1 MADVPSTASDAAGT
15 VERAARSEPAKIAV
29 RVGILAY
36 GVTHLLIA
44 WLALQVAFGGSG
56 ERTDQQ
62 GAFQT
67 LAQGTVGRI
76 LLWVLAV
83 GFAAVALWRAGEAAA
98 GFSYQSDS
106 KKQVASRV
114 ASGAK
119 AVVFASL
126 TVLAVRTAL
135 GGASSGGGQQAA
147 AGALGRPGG
156 QWIVGIAGVVIVVV
170 GAVTAVRGSQK
181 SFTDD
186 MSLPADT
193 RARETAVRSGQIGTI
208 AKGAVTALVGVLVV
222 VAAVRFDPNQANGLD
237 SALKTLAAQ
246 PLGSVLLVIAALGL
260 ASFGVFCAFDTR
272 YHRV

>member
-1 MADVPSTASDAAGT
+1 MADVSSAASDAAGT
-15 VERAARSEPAKIAV
+15 VRQAARSTPAKVAV

-36 GVTHLLIA
+36 GLTHLLIA
-44 WLALQVAFGGSG
+44 WLALQVAFGDSG
-56 ERTDQQ
+56 GRTDQA

-67 LAQGTVGRI
+67 LAEGTAGRI

-98 GFSYQSDS
+98 GFSYQTNS
-106 KKQVASRV
+106 KKQIASRIG
-114 ASGAK
+114 SGAK

-135 GGASSGGGQQAA
+135 GGSSGGGGQQAA
-147 AGALGRPGG
+147 AGALGWPGG

-170 GAVTAVRGSQK
+170 GVVTAVRGWKK

-186 MSLPADT
+186 MALPAD
-193 RARETAVRSGQIGTI
+193 RHARETAVRSGQIGTI
-208 AKGAVTALVGVLVV
+208 AKGTVTSLVGVLVV

-237 SALKTLAAQ
+237 SALKTLAGQ
-246 PLGSVLLVIAALGL
+246 PFGSVLLVLVALGL
-260 ASFGVFCAFDTR
+260 ASFGVFCAFDAR

>member
-1 MADVPSTASDAAGT
+1 MADVSNAASDAAGT
-15 VERAARSEPAKIAV
+15 VRQAARSTPARVAV

-44 WLALQVAFGGSG
+44 WLALQVAFGDPGQ
-56 ERTDQQ
+56 RTDQQ

-67 LAQGTVGRI
+67 LAQGGAGRV
-76 LLWVLAV
+76 LLWVLAI

-98 GFSYQSDS
+98 GFSYRSS
-106 KKQVASRV
+106 RKEEIFSRV

-119 AVVFASL
+119 AVIFAAL

-135 GGASSGGGQQAA
+135 GGSSGGGGQQAA
-147 AGALGRPGG
+147 AGVLGWPGG
-156 QWIVGIAGVVIVVV
+156 QWIVGLAGVVIVVV
-170 GAVTAVRGSQK
+170 GVVTAKHGWEK
-181 SFTDD
+181 TFTED
-186 MSLPADT
+186 MTLPLDAH
-193 RARETAVRSGQIGTI
+193 ARQVAVRTGQIGTI

-237 SALKTLAAQ
+237 SALKTLAGQ
-246 PLGSVLLVIAALGL
+246 PFGPVLLVVVALGL
-260 ASFGVFCAFDTR
+260 AAFGVFCAFDAR

>member
-1 MADVPSTASDAAGT
+1 MADVSSAASDAAGT
-15 VERAARSEPAKIAV
+15 VRDAAQSEPAKVAV

-36 GVTHLLIA
+36 GVTHVLIA
-44 WLALQVAFGGSG
+44 WLALQLAFGGSG
-56 ERTDQQ
+56 QSTDQA

-83 GFAAVALWRAGEAAA
+83 GFVAVVFWRAGEAVA
-98 GFSYQSDS
+98 GFSYQPDS
-106 KKQVASRV
+106 KKQLASRV
-114 ASGAK
+114 GSGAK

-135 GGASSGGGQQAA
+135 GGSSGGGGQQAA
-147 AGALGRPGG
+147 AGVLGWPGG
-156 QWIVGIAGVVIVVV
+156 QWIVGIAGLVVVVV
-170 GAVTAVRGSQK
+170 GVVTAVRGWKK

-186 MSLPADT
+186 MVLPADK

-222 VAAVRFDPNQANGLD
+222 VAAVRFKPEEANGLD
-237 SALKTLAAQ
+237 AALKTLAAQ
-246 PLGSVLLVIAALGL
+246 PYGSVLLVVAALGL
-260 ASFGVFCAFDTR
+260 ASFGVFCAFDAR